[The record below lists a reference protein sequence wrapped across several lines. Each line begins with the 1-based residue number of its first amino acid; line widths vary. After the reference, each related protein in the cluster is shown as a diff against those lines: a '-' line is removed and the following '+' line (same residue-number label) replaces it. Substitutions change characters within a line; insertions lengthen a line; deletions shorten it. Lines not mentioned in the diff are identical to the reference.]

1 MRKILI
7 SFLLTI
13 TAAFAFSSTQPDNI
27 NAPLTE
33 SQINDRIERAKAE
46 AQRQIDAGI
55 IKGAVFAATNIPP
68 TPVGFQ
74 RIHPQK
80 IPMTANSRFD
90 IASVTKTFTAAACA
104 LLICDGK
111 ISPDAPFTKY
121 LPKSSL
127 GKDCDITVRDLAMH
141 VGGFDNSKPYC
152 SPDMEVFYRE
162 LYNLRP
168 VRPRLSAFEYSCA
181 NFVLLG
187 KIVNSVAN
195 SDLDSFAKKR
205 IWKPLGMGR
214 TLWNPPGDGPDE
226 VEHWFPNRPAGQRND
241 PVAFN
246 FPFPVGNAGCF
257 STANDLMLFASDL
270 LSKKTFPKK
279 YYDLLLTPAFDKN
292 GDRRSFGWDMS
303 PRTRPEGL
311 SDKTILHSG
320 WTGQT
325 ICVDPENNFA
335 AVVLTSRTGNHGEAM
350 KGRAKIISILFGK

>member
-55 IKGAVFAATNIPP
+55 IQGAVFAATNIPP
-68 TPVGFQ
+68 TPVGYQ

-141 VGGFDNSKPYC
+141 VGGFDNSKPY
-152 SPDMEVFYRE
+152 
-162 LYNLRP
+162 
-168 VRPRLSAFEYSCA
+168 LS
-181 NFVLLG
+181 
-187 KIVNSVAN
+187 
-195 SDLDSFAKKR
+195 
-205 IWKPLGMGR
+205 R
-214 TLWNPPGDGPDE
+214 TLQFAPCPP
-226 VEHWFPNRPAGQRND
+226 PALG
-241 PVAFN
+241 F
-246 FPFPVGNAGCF
+246 
-257 STANDLMLFASDL
+257 
-270 LSKKTFPKK
+270 
-279 YYDLLLTPAFDKN
+279 
-292 GDRRSFGWDMS
+292 
-303 PRTRPEGL
+303 
-311 SDKTILHSG
+311 
-320 WTGQT
+320 
-325 ICVDPENNFA
+325 
-335 AVVLTSRTGNHGEAM
+335 
-350 KGRAKIISILFGK
+350 